1 MSYRLWCEELLFQQ
15 DSEGWVITVI
25 HDPAI
30 PAYTTFHIAL
40 QWNQISPSI
49 FSDNISA
56 WGCLSFN
63 PLSRGPSTEVL
74 ELEGN
79 VSSSFFYILAGQA
92 CLSISNA
99 DQTLQTSVS
108 NDGNVTTLLKRLY
121 LCPMLG
127 LGFKLCNHRS
137 MYAQRHAQT
146 TLLLLQP
153 GHCFH
158 HILLK
163 SKNKC
168 WQFLN
173 SSSCRMVFSKICKL
187 VSFILMLEMY
197 IKIIWITNNSCVN
210 DAFERASQIFFHS
223 ICACRCPTSQ

>member
-79 VSSSFFYILAGQA
+79 VSAVLSSTSLQDKHVYPYQMQTRPYRRVSPMMAMSPLYSKDSTCVPCWVWVLSYAITEACMHKGMHKLHFSCSNQGTAFTTSYWKVKINAG
-92 CLSISNA
+92 
-99 DQTLQTSVS
+99 
-108 NDGNVTTLLKRLY
+108 
-121 LCPMLG
+121 
-127 LGFKLCNHRS
+127 
-137 MYAQRHAQT
+137 
-146 TLLLLQP
+146 
-153 GHCFH
+153 
-158 HILLK
+158 
-163 SKNKC
+163 
-168 WQFLN
+168 N
-173 SSSCRMVFSKICKL
+173 S
-187 VSFILMLEMY
+187 
-197 IKIIWITNNSCVN
+197 
-210 DAFERASQIFFHS
+210 
-223 ICACRCPTSQ
+223 